1 MTRFVGRYDLL
12 VGVEPL
18 SPVICGARL
27 RSSEEVSM
35 MLGGYCY
42 LWALLGSSG
51 G

>member
-1 MTRFVGRYDLL
+1 MTRFDGLCDLL
-12 VGVEPL
+12 VGVDPL

-35 MLGGYCY
+35 MLEAYC
-42 LWALLGSSG
+42 LCPLVGNSG